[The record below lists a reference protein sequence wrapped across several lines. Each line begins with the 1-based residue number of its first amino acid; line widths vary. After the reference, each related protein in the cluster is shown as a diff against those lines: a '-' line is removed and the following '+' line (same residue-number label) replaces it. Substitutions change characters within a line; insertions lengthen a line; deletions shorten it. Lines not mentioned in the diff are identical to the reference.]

1 MVEQKMKHTLFI
13 MLLISFTLLS
23 AQNALSVNGSN
34 EAKFIYRTV
43 EDSLH
48 TYFNDTFGFNL
59 AYRNFSFGM
68 KFIAELPKY
77 STEQTELLDELDAN
91 RLVS

>member
-1 MVEQKMKHTLFI
+1 MKHTLFI

-43 EDSLH
+43 
-48 TYFNDTFGFNL
+48 
-59 AYRNFSFGM
+59 
-68 KFIAELPKY
+68 
-77 STEQTELLDELDAN
+77 
-91 RLVS
+91 